1 VTVAQ
6 AGDATSAKAAH
17 VAATKSAHVAATKS
31 THVASAK
38 PATHVAST
46 SAASTSAAA
55 ATTAS
60 LCTRGK
66 KAPGKQRACQ
76 NHHRSSSHD
85 ILHLVGRTCRH
96 STGFRRCSSQSD
108 FQRRDAREMG
118 MLVRRLY

>member
-1 VTVAQ
+1 
-6 AGDATSAKAAH
+6 
-17 VAATKSAHVAATKS
+17 
-31 THVASAK
+31 
-38 PATHVAST
+38 VAST
-46 SAASTSAAA
+46 STSTSAAA
-55 ATTAS
+55 TAS

-66 KAPGKQRACQ
+66 KAPGEQRACQ

-108 FQRRDAREMG
+108 FQRSDAREMG

>member
-1 VTVAQ
+1 VIVAQ
-6 AGDATSAKAAH
+6 ASDVISAKATH
-17 VAATKSAHVAATKS
+17 VAAAKAA
-31 THVASAK
+31 HVASAK

-46 SAASTSAAA
+46 STAA
-55 ATTAS
+55 TAS

-96 STGFRRCSSQSD
+96 RTGFRRCSSQGD
-108 FQRRDAREMG
+108 FQRRDAEEMG
-118 MLVRRLY
+118 MRVRRLY